1 MPNAKPANDPTTE
14 EKIKHAA
21 REAFHQKG
29 FAGTR
34 TRDIAQAAGIN
45 LALLNYY
52 YRSKEKLFDI
62 IMMETMQTFMHTI
75 IVVINDPKSTLQ
87 QKMEQMAEQYIDLFK
102 VEPEI
107 PLFIMI
113 ELRSN
118 AKNLLE
124 HIRPKEIL
132 MQSVFAKQFQQAVKE
147 GKIPPQPFLH
157 FMMNLMG
164 MIIFPFVAAPMF
176 KNIGELSDKQYLAVI
191 EERKKMI
198 PLWIKAMMKVKS

>member
-1 MPNAKPANDPTTE
+1 MPKAKSVTDPSTE
-14 EKIKHAA
+14 EKIKNAA
-21 REAFHQKG
+21 REVFHQKG
-29 FAGTR
+29 YAATR
-34 TRDIAQAAGIN
+34 TRDIAEAAGIN

-52 YRSKEKLFDI
+52 YRSKEKLFDL
-62 IMMETMQTFMHTI
+62 IMMETMQSFMGTI
-75 IVVINDPKSTLQ
+75 IMVINDKDTSLQ
-87 QKMEQMAEQYIDLFK
+87 QKIELLAERYIDLFK

-113 ELRSN
+113 ELKSN
-118 AKNLLE
+118 PKNLLE

-132 MQSVFAKQFQQAVKE
+132 MQSVFAKQFQQAIKE
-147 GKIPPQPFLH
+147 GKIAPQPFLH

-176 KNIGELSDKQYLAVI
+176 KNIGELNDKQYMAIV

>member
-1 MPNAKPANDPTTE
+1 MPKAKPVTDTTTE

-21 REAFHQKG
+21 REVFHQKG
-29 FAGTR
+29 YAATR
-34 TRDIAQAAGIN
+34 TRDIAEAAGIN

-62 IMMETMQTFMHTI
+62 IMMETMQSFMGTI
-75 IVVINDPKSTLQ
+75 IMVINDNDTSLQ
-87 QKMEQMAEQYIDLFK
+87 QKMELLAERYIDLFK

-107 PLFIMI
+107 PLFVMI

-124 HIRPKEIL
+124 HIRPKEFL
-132 MQSVFAKQFQQAVKE
+132 MQSVFAKQFQQAIQD

-176 KNIGELSDKQYLAVI
+176 KNIGELNDQQYLSVI

-198 PLWIKAMMKVKS
+198 PLWIKATMKAKS

>member
-1 MPNAKPANDPTTE
+1 MPKAKALPDTTTE
-14 EKIKHAA
+14 QKIKHAA
-21 REAFHQKG
+21 REVFHQKG
-29 FAGTR
+29 YAATR

-62 IMMETMQTFMHTI
+62 IMMETMQAFMQTI
-75 IVVINDPKSTLQ
+75 IVVINDPKTTLQ
-87 QKMEQMAEQYIDLFK
+87 QKMELMAERYIDLFK

-107 PLFIMI
+107 PLFVMI

-132 MQSVFAKQFQQAVKE
+132 MQSVFAKQFQQAIKE
-147 GKIPPQPFLH
+147 GKVAPQPFLH

-176 KNIGELSDKQYLAVI
+176 KNIGELNDKQYLAII

-198 PLWIKAMMKVKS
+198 PLWIKAAMKVKS

>member
-1 MPNAKPANDPTTE
+1 MPKAKPANDHTTE

-21 REAFHQKG
+21 REVFHQKG
-29 FAGTR
+29 FAATR

-52 YRSKEKLFDI
+52 YRSKEKLFDL
-62 IMMETMQTFMHTI
+62 IMMETMQSFMQTI
-75 IVVINDPKSTLQ
+75 IVVINDPKTSLQ
-87 QKMEQMAEQYIDLFK
+87 QKMEQMAERYIDLFK

-118 AKNLLE
+118 AKNLLD

-132 MQSVFAKQFQQAVKE
+132 MQSVFAKQFQQAIME
-147 GKIPPQPFLH
+147 GKMPPQPFLH

-176 KNIGELSDKQYLAVI
+176 KNIGELNDKQYLAVI

>member
-1 MPNAKPANDPTTE
+1 MPKAKPANDPTTE

-21 REAFHQKG
+21 REVFHQKG
-29 FAGTR
+29 YAATR

-62 IMMETMQTFMHTI
+62 IMMETMQAFMQTI
-75 IVVINDPKSTLQ
+75 IVTINDPKSTLQ
-87 QKMEQMAEQYIDLFK
+87 PKMELMAERYIDLFK

-118 AKNLLE
+118 AKNLLD
-124 HIRPKEIL
+124 HIRPKEVL

-176 KNIGELSDKQYLAVI
+176 KNIGELNDKQYIAVL
-191 EERKKMI
+191 EERKQMI

>member
-1 MPNAKPANDPTTE
+1 MPKARPANDPTTE
-14 EKIKHAA
+14 EKIKRAA
-21 REAFHQKG
+21 REVFHQKG
-29 FAGTR
+29 FAATR
-34 TRDIAQAAGIN
+34 TRDISEAAGIN

-62 IMMETMQTFMHTI
+62 IMMETMQSFMQTI
-75 IVVINDPKSTLQ
+75 IMVINDPKSTLQ
-87 QKMEQMAEQYIDLFK
+87 QKLELLAERYIDLFK

-132 MQSVFAKQFQQAVKE
+132 GQSVFAKQFQQAVKE

-157 FMMNLMG
+157 FMMNLMS

-176 KNIGELSDKQYLAVI
+176 KNIGELNDKQYLTVI
-191 EERKKMI
+191 EERKRMI

>member
-1 MPNAKPANDPTTE
+1 MPKAKPATDPTTE

-21 REAFHQKG
+21 REVFHQKG
-29 FAGTR
+29 YAATR
-34 TRDIAQAAGIN
+34 TRDIAEAAGIN

-62 IMMETMQTFMHTI
+62 IMMETMQRFMGTI
-75 IVVINDPKSTLQ
+75 IMVINDKDSSLQ
-87 QKMEQMAEQYIDLFK
+87 QKLEQMADRYIDLFK
-102 VEPEI
+102 EEPEI

-118 AKNLLE
+118 PKNLLE

-132 MQSVFAKQFQQAVKE
+132 MQSVLAKQFQQAIKD
-147 GKIPPQPFLH
+147 GKIPPQHFLH

-176 KNIGELSDKQYLAVI
+176 KNIGELNDKQYKTI
-191 EERKKMI
+191 MEERKQMI
-198 PLWIKAMMKVKS
+198 PLWIKGMMKVKS

>member
-1 MPNAKPANDPTTE
+1 MPKAKPVSDTTTE

-21 REAFHQKG
+21 REVFHQKG
-29 FAGTR
+29 YAATR
-34 TRDIAQAAGIN
+34 TRDIAEAAGIN

-52 YRSKEKLFDI
+52 YRSKEKLFDL
-62 IMMETMQTFMHTI
+62 IMMETMQSFMGTI
-75 IVVINDPKSTLQ
+75 IMVINDKDTSLQ
-87 QKMEQMAEQYIDLFK
+87 QKIELLAERYIDLFQA
-102 VEPEI
+102 EPEI

-113 ELRSN
+113 ELRSSP
-118 AKNLLE
+118 KNLLE

-132 MQSVFAKQFQQAVKE
+132 LQSVFAKQFQQAIKE
-147 GKIPPQPFLH
+147 GKIAPQPFLH

-176 KNIGELSDKQYLAVI
+176 KNIGELNDKQYRAVV
-191 EERKKMI
+191 EERKKMV